1 MKFNKILVPIDGSEH
16 SRHALQYALGLA
28 QCQGAQV
35 VLLHSYGRIPMLI
48 GGEARE
54 ELTKEL
60 REESGKLFEPFVA
73 TMREAGMEPEL
84 VIREGRPENVI
95 VEEARKGGYN
105 LIVMGSRGLSDMEGV
120 LLGSV
125 AHRVL
130 AAAHCP
136 VLVTR

>member
-1 MKFNKILVPIDGSEH
+1 MKFKKILVPIDGSEH
-16 SRHALQYALGLA
+16 SKRALQFALELSY
-28 QCQGAQV
+28 CQGAQV
-35 VLLHSYGRIPMLI
+35 DLLHSFGRIPMLI

-60 REESGKLFEPFVA
+60 LGESEKVFEPYAA
-73 TMREAGMEPEL
+73 TLSEAGLKPVL
-84 VIREGRPENVI
+84 IIREGNPEDVI
-95 VEEARKGGYN
+95 VEEARTGSYDV
-105 LIVMGSRGLSDMEGV
+105 IVMGSRGLSDMEGV
-120 LLGSV
+120 FLGSV

>member
-1 MKFNKILVPIDGSEH
+1 MKFKKILVPVDGSEH
-16 SRHALQYALGLA
+16 STHALRYALGLS
-28 QCQGAQV
+28 QSQGAQV
-35 VLLHSYGRIPMLI
+35 VLLHSYGSIPMLI

-54 ELTKEL
+54 ELTRDL
-60 REESGKLFEPFVA
+60 REESEKLFAPFAA
-73 TMREAGMEPEL
+73 TLREAGLEPVL

-95 VEEARKGGYN
+95 VEEARKGGYD
-105 LIVMGSRGLSDMEGV
+105 LIVMGSRGLSDMAGV
-120 LLGSV
+120 FLGSV